1 MCLYVSLFI
10 MLHHYVFELDESFE
24 WISTEWLMQWL
35 KSNATDLIPPIS
47 NISLLCKHGW
57 LGIAQ

>member
-1 MCLYVSLFI
+1 